1 MAGRILLTGSTGFL
15 GKVIAVEL
23 QKQGYEL
30 LTLGK
35 HHHNTIKTDLAKGEF
50 EMENPGKID
59 IVVHAAGKAHSH
71 PRSPEEIKVF
81 YDVNFEGTKCL
92 CNALIASRAKPAGFV
107 FISTVAVYGLDK
119 GEMLNE
125 DTALNGETPYA
136 KSKIQ
141 AEQWLQEWA
150 KTNGIQ
156 LAILRL
162 PLVAGPNPPGNL
174 GAMIRGIGNGRYLS
188 IGRAIAKKSVVW
200 AADVASII
208 PVAAEKGGIFNL
220 TDGYNPSFG
229 ELETGI
235 AGILD
240 VKKAKKVPH
249 GLAKVL
255 ALGGDLMGK
264 RSPINSNK
272 LRKITSTLTFDDSR
286 ARKILNWR
294 PVRVLDKLQDM
305 I

>member
-1 MAGRILLTGSTGFL
+1 MAGSVLLTGSTGFL
-15 GKVIAVEL
+15 GKVIAAEL
-23 QKQGYEL
+23 QKQGYEI

-35 HHHNTIKTDLAKGEF
+35 HHHNTIKADLAKGEF

-59 IVVHAAGKAHSH
+59 FVVHAAGKAHSH

-81 YDVNFEGTKCL
+81 YDVNFEGTKHL
-92 CNALIASRAKPAGFV
+92 CNALVASASKPAGFV

-119 GEMLNE
+119 GEMLDE
-125 DTALNGETPYA
+125 DTVLNGETPYA

-141 AEQWLQEWA
+141 AEQWLQGWG
-150 KTNGIQ
+150 KTHNIQ

-162 PLVAGPNPPGNL
+162 PLVAGPKPPGNL

-188 IGRAIAKKSVVW
+188 IGRAMAKKSVVW
-200 AADVASII
+200 AADVAAIMPI
-208 PVAAEKGGIFNL
+208 AAQKGGVFNL

-235 AGILD
+235 AHVLD
-240 VKKAKKVPH
+240 VKRARKVPH

-255 ALGGDLMGK
+255 AFVGDLMGK

-286 ARKILNWR
+286 ARKILNWQ
-294 PVRVLDKLQDM
+294 PNRVLDKLQDM